1 MMRESSK
8 NHAGIMARL
17 DTKQKCPPP
26 TPADRPSDTNPG
38 GLASRFGHGRSCTQP
53 PGWKGLPS
61 EAGMLIRIQTG
72 LREIS
77 TSTTMVAR

>member
-17 DTKQKCPPP
+17 GAKQKCRRQ
-26 TPADRPSDTNPG
+26 RPIARKPQGCHSD
-38 GLASRFGHGRSCTQP
+38 GLRDTARGLGDHP
-53 PGWKGLPS
+53 PGWKGLPR
-61 EAGMLIRIQTG
+61 EAGMLTRIQTG

-77 TSTTMVAR
+77 TNTTMVAR